1 MIQIVSNNLAQII
14 MKKIFFLFVL
24 AMLNLTFYSCK
35 TDTDDLWDSIHQ
47 LDERVVALE
56 EMCKQMNGNIGSLQV
71 LVSALQ
77 NNNSVTA
84 VIPVKQGDKTIGY
97 TISFAKGDPITIY
110 HGAKGE
116 QGDKG
121 DDGTTP
127 IIGVKRHTDGIYYW
141 TLNGDWLRDN
151 NGKMIKAEGKDGTD
165 GEQGGQGSPGITP
178 QLKIENGYWWVSY
191 GNNSQW
197 IKLDKAILDSGESIF
212 KKVAQDSKYAYFTL
226 KDGTVIT
233 IQKYQKL
240 SITFTEGDELK
251 FDANETKTVHYTI
264 KSEGSMNVVK
274 ADMLN
279 DDNRYSLHTDIIDDT
294 SGTITIT
301 ASIPTVNQVI
311 VRVSNAEVTIMAAIS
326 LKPSFTE
333 NTINV
338 LEAGTLG
345 IWLDGYDK
353 TTITALKITG
363 PLNSDDI
370 ATIKGLSQL
379 TILDLENADLEELP
393 SGIFSAENSK
403 LLISIILPKTLKK
416 IGDDAFYNCSG
427 LKGNLEIPSSV
438 ISIGR
443 AAFYNCSGLRGE
455 LKIPSGVTSIGGS
468 AFSGCSGFTGE
479 LTLPPSITSIE
490 AEAFSGCSGFTGE
503 LNLPSGI
510 TSIEARAFY
519 NCSGLRGELKIPSGV
534 TSIGG
539 SAFSGC
545 SGFTGEL
552 TLPSGITSIGGSA
565 FSRCSGFTGE
575 LTLPS
580 GITSIGGSAFWGC
593 SGFTGELRIPLGV
606 TSIESGAFSGCSG
619 LKGLVIPPS
628 VTSIGEWAFYE
639 CSGFTGELNIP
650 SGVTS
655 IGGSAFSGCSGFTGE
670 LNIPSGVTS
679 IGGSAFSGCSGFTG
693 ELNIPSGITSI
704 EAGAFSGCSGLK
716 GLVIPPSVTSIGRWA
731 FNGCS
736 GFTGDLNLPSGVTS
750 IEDFTFNGCSG
761 FTGDL
766 NLPSGITSIG
776 VAAFRDCSGFTGKLD
791 IPSSVISIEGSA
803 FDNCKGLSPIYCRA
817 SIPPSVGYNSFA
829 NTSKLYVPKGCAS
842 VYRNTNGWNKFE
854 SIVEF

>member
-1 MIQIVSNNLAQII
+1 MDMTQIVSNNLAQII

-455 LKIPSGVTSIGGS
+455 LKIPSGVTSIGEAAFYGCSGFTGELNLPSSVTSIGRLAFYYCSGFTGELNLPSGITSIEYWTFQGCSGFTKLTLPPSITCIEAGAFSYCRGFTGKLTLPSSIISIKAGAFQGCSGFTGELNFPSSVTSIGGS
-468 AFSGCSGFTGE
+468 AFSGCSGFTK
-479 LTLPPSITSIE
+479 LTLPPSITFIE
-490 AEAFSGCSGFTGE
+490 AGAFDGCSGFTGELKIPSGVTSIGGFSGCSGFTGE

-510 TSIEARAFY
+510 TFIEARAFDG
-519 NCSGLRGELKIPSGV
+519 CSGFTGELKIPSGV
-534 TSIGG
+534 TSIGEA
-539 SAFSGC
+539 AFSGC

-552 TLPSGITSIGGSA
+552 RLPSGITSIENWT
-565 FSRCSGFTGE
+565 FQDCSGFTGE
-575 LTLPS
+575 LTFPS
-580 GITSIGGSAFWGC
+580 GITSIGIAAFM
-593 SGFTGELRIPLGV
+593 
-606 TSIESGAFSGCSG
+606 
-619 LKGLVIPPS
+619 
-628 VTSIGEWAFYE
+628 
-639 CSGFTGELNIP
+639 
-650 SGVTS
+650 
-655 IGGSAFSGCSGFTGE
+655 
-670 LNIPSGVTS
+670 
-679 IGGSAFSGCSGFTG
+679 
-693 ELNIPSGITSI
+693 
-704 EAGAFSGCSGLK
+704 
-716 GLVIPPSVTSIGRWA
+716 
-731 FNGCS
+731 
-736 GFTGDLNLPSGVTS
+736 
-750 IEDFTFNGCSG
+750 GCSG

-776 VAAFRDCSGFTGKLD
+776 ISAFWGCSGFRGKLD

-817 SIPPSVGYNSFA
+817 SIPPSVSDDSFA

>member
-1 MIQIVSNNLAQII
+1 MR
-14 MKKIFFLFVL
+14 KIFFLFVL
-24 AMLNLTFYSCK
+24 AMLDLTFYSCK

-127 IIGVKRHTDGIYYW
+127 IIGVKRHTDGTHYW

-151 NGKMIKAEGKDGTD
+151 SGKMIKAEGKDGTD

-191 GNNSQW
+191 GNDSQW
-197 IKLDKAILDSGESIF
+197 TKLDKAILDSGESIF

-240 SITFTEGDELK
+240 SITFAEGDELK

-264 KSEGSMNVVK
+264 KSEGNMNVVK
-274 ADMLN
+274 VDMLN

-301 ASIPTVNQVI
+301 TSIPAVNQVI

-345 IWLDGYDK
+345 IWLDSYDK
-353 TTITALKITG
+353 NAITALKITG
-363 PLNSDDI
+363 PLNSNDI
-370 ATIKGLSQL
+370 AAIKGLSQL
-379 TILDLENADLEELP
+379 TILDLENADLEEFP
-393 SGIFSAENSK
+393 SGIFSDERK
-403 LLISIILPKTLKK
+403 LLISIIFPKTLKR
-416 IGDDAFYNCSG
+416 IGNQAFSG
-427 LKGNLEIPSSV
+427 RSDLKGNLVIPSSV
-438 ISIGR
+438 TSIGSS
-443 AAFYNCSGLRGE
+443 AFYGCSGLRGE
-455 LKIPSGVTSIGGS
+455 LVLPSGLVSIESAIFYGCSGFTGKLNIPSSVTSIRDLAFSNCSGFTGDLKMPLGVTSIGSSAFQGCSGFTGMLGISPNVTSIGNGAFRGCNGFTGKLKIPSGVTSIEGYT
-468 AFSGCSGFTGE
+468 FYGCSGFTEE
-479 LTLPPSITSIE
+479 LI
-490 AEAFSGCSGFTGE
+490 
-503 LNLPSGI
+503 
-510 TSIEARAFY
+510 
-519 NCSGLRGELKIPSGV
+519 IPSNV
-534 TSIGG
+534 TSIGD
-539 SAFSGC
+539 F
-545 SGFTGEL
+545 
-552 TLPSGITSIGGSA
+552 
-565 FSRCSGFTGE
+565 
-575 LTLPS
+575 
-580 GITSIGGSAFWGC
+580 
-593 SGFTGELRIPLGV
+593 
-606 TSIESGAFSGCSG
+606 
-619 LKGLVIPPS
+619 
-628 VTSIGEWAFYE
+628 AFYG
-639 CSGFTGELNIP
+639 CKGF
-650 SGVTS
+650 
-655 IGGSAFSGCSGFTGE
+655 
-670 LNIPSGVTS
+670 
-679 IGGSAFSGCSGFTG
+679 
-693 ELNIPSGITSI
+693 
-704 EAGAFSGCSGLK
+704 
-716 GLVIPPSVTSIGRWA
+716 R
-731 FNGCS
+731 
-736 GFTGDLNLPSGVTS
+736 
-750 IEDFTFNGCSG
+750 
-761 FTGDL
+761 
-766 NLPSGITSIG
+766 
-776 VAAFRDCSGFTGKLD
+776 GKLD
-791 IPSSVISIEGSA
+791 IPSGVISIGKRAFEG
-803 FDNCKGLSPIYCRA
+803 CKDLSPIYCRA
-817 SIPPSVGYNSFA
+817 SIPPSVSDDSFA

>member
-479 LTLPPSITSIE
+479 LTLP
-490 AEAFSGCSGFTGE
+490 
-503 LNLPSGI
+503 
-510 TSIEARAFY
+510 
-519 NCSGLRGELKIPSGV
+519 
-534 TSIGG
+534 
-539 SAFSGC
+539 
-545 SGFTGEL
+545 
-552 TLPSGITSIGGSA
+552 SGITSIGGSA

-628 VTSIGEWAFYE
+628 VTSIGEWAFYK

-650 SGVTS
+650 SG
-655 IGGSAFSGCSGFTGE
+655 I
-670 LNIPSGVTS
+670 TS

-776 VAAFRDCSGFTGKLD
+776 VSAFNGCSGFTGDLNLPSGITSIGVAAFDGCSGFTGDLNLPSGITSIGVAAFRDCSGFTGKLD
-791 IPSSVISIEGSA
+791 IHTIKCY
-803 FDNCKGLSPIYCRA
+803 FD
-817 SIPPSVGYNSFA
+817 
-829 NTSKLYVPKGCAS
+829 
-842 VYRNTNGWNKFE
+842 
-854 SIVEF
+854 

>member
-565 FSRCSGFTGE
+565 F
-575 LTLPS
+575 
-580 GITSIGGSAFWGC
+580 WGC

-639 CSGFTGELNIP
+639 
-650 SGVTS
+650 
-655 IGGSAFSGCSGFTGE
+655 CSGFTGE

>member
-539 SAFSGC
+539 SAFS
-545 SGFTGEL
+545 
-552 TLPSGITSIGGSA
+552 
-565 FSRCSGFTGE
+565 RCSGFTGE

-639 CSGFTGELNIP
+639 
-650 SGVTS
+650 
-655 IGGSAFSGCSGFTGE
+655 CSGFTGE

>member
-1 MIQIVSNNLAQII
+1 MR
-14 MKKIFFLFVL
+14 KIFFLFVL
-24 AMLNLTFYSCK
+24 AMLDLTFYSCK

-127 IIGVKRHTDGIYYW
+127 IIGVKRHTDGTHYW

-151 NGKMIKAEGKDGTD
+151 SGKMIKAEGKDGTD

-191 GNNSQW
+191 GNDSQW
-197 IKLDKAILDSGESIF
+197 TKLDKAILDSGESIF

-240 SITFTEGDELK
+240 SITFAEGDELK

-264 KSEGSMNVVK
+264 KSEGNMNVVK
-274 ADMLN
+274 VDMLN

-301 ASIPTVNQVI
+301 TSIPAVNQVI

-345 IWLDGYDK
+345 IWLDSYDK
-353 TTITALKITG
+353 NAITALKITG
-363 PLNSDDI
+363 PLNSNDI
-370 ATIKGLSQL
+370 AAIKGLSQL
-379 TILDLENADLEELP
+379 TILDLENADLEEFP
-393 SGIFSAENSK
+393 SGIFSDERK
-403 LLISIILPKTLKK
+403 LLISIIFPKTLKR
-416 IGDDAFYNCSG
+416 IGNQAFSG
-427 LKGNLEIPSSV
+427 RSDLKGNLVIPSSV
-438 ISIGR
+438 TSIGSS
-443 AAFYNCSGLRGE
+443 AFYGCSGFRGELVLPSGLVSIESAIFYGCSGFTGKLNIPSSVTSIRDLAFSNCSGFTGDLKMPLGVTSIGSSAFQGCSGFTGMLGISPNVTSIGNGAFRGCNGFTGK
-455 LKIPSGVTSIGGS
+455 LKIPSGVTSIEGYT
-468 AFSGCSGFTGE
+468 FYGCSGFTEE
-479 LTLPPSITSIE
+479 LI
-490 AEAFSGCSGFTGE
+490 
-503 LNLPSGI
+503 
-510 TSIEARAFY
+510 
-519 NCSGLRGELKIPSGV
+519 IPSNV
-534 TSIGG
+534 TSIGD
-539 SAFSGC
+539 F
-545 SGFTGEL
+545 
-552 TLPSGITSIGGSA
+552 
-565 FSRCSGFTGE
+565 
-575 LTLPS
+575 
-580 GITSIGGSAFWGC
+580 
-593 SGFTGELRIPLGV
+593 
-606 TSIESGAFSGCSG
+606 
-619 LKGLVIPPS
+619 
-628 VTSIGEWAFYE
+628 AFYG
-639 CSGFTGELNIP
+639 CKGF
-650 SGVTS
+650 
-655 IGGSAFSGCSGFTGE
+655 
-670 LNIPSGVTS
+670 
-679 IGGSAFSGCSGFTG
+679 
-693 ELNIPSGITSI
+693 
-704 EAGAFSGCSGLK
+704 
-716 GLVIPPSVTSIGRWA
+716 R
-731 FNGCS
+731 
-736 GFTGDLNLPSGVTS
+736 
-750 IEDFTFNGCSG
+750 
-761 FTGDL
+761 
-766 NLPSGITSIG
+766 
-776 VAAFRDCSGFTGKLD
+776 GKLD
-791 IPSSVISIEGSA
+791 IPSGVISIGKRAFEG
-803 FDNCKGLSPIYCRA
+803 CKDLSPIYCRA
-817 SIPPSVGYNSFA
+817 SIPPSVSDDSFA

>member
-479 LTLPPSITSIE
+479 LTLP
-490 AEAFSGCSGFTGE
+490 
-503 LNLPSGI
+503 
-510 TSIEARAFY
+510 
-519 NCSGLRGELKIPSGV
+519 
-534 TSIGG
+534 
-539 SAFSGC
+539 
-545 SGFTGEL
+545 
-552 TLPSGITSIGGSA
+552 SGITSIGGSA

-628 VTSIGEWAFYE
+628 VTSIGEWAFYK

-650 SGVTS
+650 SG
-655 IGGSAFSGCSGFTGE
+655 I
-670 LNIPSGVTS
+670 TS

-776 VAAFRDCSGFTGKLD
+776 VSAFNGCRGFTGDLNLPSGITSIGVAAFRDCSGFTGKLD

>member
-565 FSRCSGFTGE
+565 F
-575 LTLPS
+575 
-580 GITSIGGSAFWGC
+580 WGC

-628 VTSIGEWAFYE
+628 VTSIGEWAFYK

-650 SGVTS
+650 SG
-655 IGGSAFSGCSGFTGE
+655 I
-670 LNIPSGVTS
+670 TS

>member
-1 MIQIVSNNLAQII
+1 MDMTQIVSNNLAQII

-455 LKIPSGVTSIGGS
+455 LKIPSGVTSIGEAAFYGCSGFTGELNLPSSVTSIGRLAFYYCSGFTGELNLPSGITSIEYWTFQGCSGFTKLTLPPSITCIEAGAFSYCRGFTGKLTLPSSIISIKAGAFQGCSGFTGELNFPSSVTSIGGS
-468 AFSGCSGFTGE
+468 AFSGCSGFTK
-479 LTLPPSITSIE
+479 LTLPPSITFIE
-490 AEAFSGCSGFTGE
+490 AGAFDGCSGFTGELKIPSGVTSIGGFSGCSGFTGE

-510 TSIEARAFY
+510 TFIEARAFDG
-519 NCSGLRGELKIPSGV
+519 CSGFTGELKIPSGV
-534 TSIGG
+534 TSIGEA
-539 SAFSGC
+539 AFSGC

-552 TLPSGITSIGGSA
+552 RLPSGITSIENWT
-565 FSRCSGFTGE
+565 FQDCSGFTGE
-575 LTLPS
+575 LTFPS
-580 GITSIGGSAFWGC
+580 GITSIGISAFWGC
-593 SGFTGELRIPLGV
+593 SGFR
-606 TSIESGAFSGCSG
+606 
-619 LKGLVIPPS
+619 
-628 VTSIGEWAFYE
+628 
-639 CSGFTGELNIP
+639 
-650 SGVTS
+650 
-655 IGGSAFSGCSGFTGE
+655 
-670 LNIPSGVTS
+670 
-679 IGGSAFSGCSGFTG
+679 
-693 ELNIPSGITSI
+693 
-704 EAGAFSGCSGLK
+704 
-716 GLVIPPSVTSIGRWA
+716 
-731 FNGCS
+731 
-736 GFTGDLNLPSGVTS
+736 
-750 IEDFTFNGCSG
+750 
-761 FTGDL
+761 
-766 NLPSGITSIG
+766 
-776 VAAFRDCSGFTGKLD
+776 GKLD

-817 SIPPSVGYNSFA
+817 SIPPSVSDDSFA

>member
-503 LNLPSGI
+503 L
-510 TSIEARAFY
+510 
-519 NCSGLRGELKIPSGV
+519 
-534 TSIGG
+534 
-539 SAFSGC
+539 
-545 SGFTGEL
+545 
-552 TLPSGITSIGGSA
+552 
-565 FSRCSGFTGE
+565 
-575 LTLPS
+575 TLPS

-628 VTSIGEWAFYE
+628 VTSIGEWAFYK
-639 CSGFTGELNIP
+639 
-650 SGVTS
+650 
-655 IGGSAFSGCSGFTGE
+655 
-670 LNIPSGVTS
+670 
-679 IGGSAFSGCSGFTG
+679 CSGFTG

-731 FNGCS
+731 
-736 GFTGDLNLPSGVTS
+736 
-750 IEDFTFNGCSG
+750 FNGCSG

>member
-1 MIQIVSNNLAQII
+1 MR
-14 MKKIFFLFVL
+14 KIFFLFVL
-24 AMLNLTFYSCK
+24 AMLDLTFYSCK

-127 IIGVKRHTDGIYYW
+127 IIGVKRHTDGTHYW

-151 NGKMIKAEGKDGTD
+151 SGKMIKAEGKDGTD

-191 GNNSQW
+191 GNDSQW
-197 IKLDKAILDSGESIF
+197 TKLDKAILDSGESIF

-240 SITFTEGDELK
+240 SITFAEGDELK

-264 KSEGSMNVVK
+264 KSEGNMNVVK
-274 ADMLN
+274 VDMLN

-301 ASIPTVNQVI
+301 TSIPAVNQVI

-345 IWLDGYDK
+345 IWLDSYDK
-353 TTITALKITG
+353 NAITALKITG
-363 PLNSDDI
+363 PLNSNDI
-370 ATIKGLSQL
+370 AAIKGLSQL
-379 TILDLENADLEELP
+379 TILDLENADLEEFP
-393 SGIFSAENSK
+393 SGIFSDERK
-403 LLISIILPKTLKK
+403 LLISIIFPKTLKR
-416 IGDDAFYNCSG
+416 IGNQAFSG
-427 LKGNLEIPSSV
+427 RSDLKGNLVIPSSV
-438 ISIGR
+438 TSIGSS
-443 AAFYNCSGLRGE
+443 AFYGCSPYLNNLNQTGRLVSIESAIFYGCSGFTGKLNIPSSVTSIRDLAFSNCSGFTGDLKMPLGVTSIGSSAFQGCSGFTGMLGISPNVTSIGNGAFRGCNGFTGK
-455 LKIPSGVTSIGGS
+455 LKIPSGVTSIEGYT
-468 AFSGCSGFTGE
+468 FYGCSGFTEE
-479 LTLPPSITSIE
+479 LI
-490 AEAFSGCSGFTGE
+490 
-503 LNLPSGI
+503 
-510 TSIEARAFY
+510 
-519 NCSGLRGELKIPSGV
+519 IPSNV
-534 TSIGG
+534 TSIGD
-539 SAFSGC
+539 F
-545 SGFTGEL
+545 
-552 TLPSGITSIGGSA
+552 
-565 FSRCSGFTGE
+565 
-575 LTLPS
+575 
-580 GITSIGGSAFWGC
+580 
-593 SGFTGELRIPLGV
+593 
-606 TSIESGAFSGCSG
+606 
-619 LKGLVIPPS
+619 
-628 VTSIGEWAFYE
+628 AFYG
-639 CSGFTGELNIP
+639 CKGF
-650 SGVTS
+650 
-655 IGGSAFSGCSGFTGE
+655 
-670 LNIPSGVTS
+670 
-679 IGGSAFSGCSGFTG
+679 
-693 ELNIPSGITSI
+693 
-704 EAGAFSGCSGLK
+704 
-716 GLVIPPSVTSIGRWA
+716 R
-731 FNGCS
+731 
-736 GFTGDLNLPSGVTS
+736 
-750 IEDFTFNGCSG
+750 
-761 FTGDL
+761 
-766 NLPSGITSIG
+766 
-776 VAAFRDCSGFTGKLD
+776 GKLD
-791 IPSSVISIEGSA
+791 IPSGVISIGKRAFEG
-803 FDNCKGLSPIYCRA
+803 CKDLSPIYCRA
-817 SIPPSVGYNSFA
+817 SIPPSVSDDSFA

>member
-1 MIQIVSNNLAQII
+1 MR
-14 MKKIFFLFVL
+14 KIFFLFVL
-24 AMLNLTFYSCK
+24 AMLDLTFYSCK

-127 IIGVKRHTDGIYYW
+127 IIGVKRHTDGTHYW

-151 NGKMIKAEGKDGTD
+151 SGKMIKAEGKDGTD

-191 GNNSQW
+191 GNDSQW
-197 IKLDKAILDSGESIF
+197 TKLDKAILDSGESIF

-240 SITFTEGDELK
+240 SITFAEGDELK

-264 KSEGSMNVVK
+264 KSEGNMNVVK
-274 ADMLN
+274 VDMLN

-301 ASIPTVNQVI
+301 TSIPAVNKVI
-311 VRVSNAEVTIMAAIS
+311 VRLSNAEVTIMAAIS

-345 IWLDGYDK
+345 IWLDSYDK
-353 TTITALKITG
+353 NAITALKITG
-363 PLNSDDI
+363 PLNSNDI
-370 ATIKGLSQL
+370 AAIKGLSQL
-379 TILDLENADLEELP
+379 TILDLENADLEEFP
-393 SGIFSAENSK
+393 SGIFSDERK
-403 LLISIILPKTLKK
+403 LLISIIFPKTLKR
-416 IGDDAFYNCSG
+416 IGNQAFSGRSDLKGNLVIPSSVTSIGSSAFYGCSG
-427 LKGNLEIPSSV
+427 LRGELVLPSGLVSIEWGVFTGCSGFTGKLNIPSSVTYIEDWAFSDCGGFTGELRIPPGVTAIGTCAFQECNGFTGRLEIPSSV
-438 ISIGR
+438 TSIGSS
-443 AAFYNCSGLRGE
+443 AFYGCSSFRGELVLPSGLVSIESAIFYGCSGFTGKLNIPSSVTSIRDLAFSNCSGFTGDLKMPLGVTSIGSSAFQGCSGFTGMLGISPNVTSIGNGAFRGCNGFTGK
-455 LKIPSGVTSIGGS
+455 LKIPSGVTSIEGYT
-468 AFSGCSGFTGE
+468 FYGCSGFTEE
-479 LTLPPSITSIE
+479 LI
-490 AEAFSGCSGFTGE
+490 
-503 LNLPSGI
+503 
-510 TSIEARAFY
+510 
-519 NCSGLRGELKIPSGV
+519 IPSNV
-534 TSIGG
+534 TSIGD
-539 SAFSGC
+539 F
-545 SGFTGEL
+545 
-552 TLPSGITSIGGSA
+552 
-565 FSRCSGFTGE
+565 
-575 LTLPS
+575 
-580 GITSIGGSAFWGC
+580 
-593 SGFTGELRIPLGV
+593 
-606 TSIESGAFSGCSG
+606 
-619 LKGLVIPPS
+619 
-628 VTSIGEWAFYE
+628 AFYG
-639 CSGFTGELNIP
+639 CKGF
-650 SGVTS
+650 
-655 IGGSAFSGCSGFTGE
+655 
-670 LNIPSGVTS
+670 
-679 IGGSAFSGCSGFTG
+679 
-693 ELNIPSGITSI
+693 
-704 EAGAFSGCSGLK
+704 
-716 GLVIPPSVTSIGRWA
+716 R
-731 FNGCS
+731 
-736 GFTGDLNLPSGVTS
+736 
-750 IEDFTFNGCSG
+750 
-761 FTGDL
+761 
-766 NLPSGITSIG
+766 
-776 VAAFRDCSGFTGKLD
+776 GKLD
-791 IPSSVISIEGSA
+791 IPSGVISIGKRAFEG
-803 FDNCKGLSPIYCRA
+803 CKDLSPIYCRA
-817 SIPPSVGYNSFA
+817 SIPPSVSDDSFA

>member
-1 MIQIVSNNLAQII
+1 MNMIQIVSNNLAQII

-479 LTLPPSITSIE
+479 L
-490 AEAFSGCSGFTGE
+490 
-503 LNLPSGI
+503 
-510 TSIEARAFY
+510 
-519 NCSGLRGELKIPSGV
+519 
-534 TSIGG
+534 
-539 SAFSGC
+539 
-545 SGFTGEL
+545 
-552 TLPSGITSIGGSA
+552 
-565 FSRCSGFTGE
+565 
-575 LTLPS
+575 
-580 GITSIGGSAFWGC
+580 
-593 SGFTGELRIPLGV
+593 
-606 TSIESGAFSGCSG
+606 
-619 LKGLVIPPS
+619 
-628 VTSIGEWAFYE
+628 
-639 CSGFTGELNIP
+639 
-650 SGVTS
+650 
-655 IGGSAFSGCSGFTGE
+655 
-670 LNIPSGVTS
+670 
-679 IGGSAFSGCSGFTG
+679 
-693 ELNIPSGITSI
+693 NIPSGITSI

>member
-539 SAFSGC
+539 SAFS
-545 SGFTGEL
+545 
-552 TLPSGITSIGGSA
+552 
-565 FSRCSGFTGE
+565 RCSGFTGE

-628 VTSIGEWAFYE
+628 VTSIGEWAFYK
-639 CSGFTGELNIP
+639 
-650 SGVTS
+650 
-655 IGGSAFSGCSGFTGE
+655 
-670 LNIPSGVTS
+670 
-679 IGGSAFSGCSGFTG
+679 CSGFTG

>member
-628 VTSIGEWAFYE
+628 VTSIGEWAFYK
-639 CSGFTGELNIP
+639 
-650 SGVTS
+650 
-655 IGGSAFSGCSGFTGE
+655 
-670 LNIPSGVTS
+670 
-679 IGGSAFSGCSGFTG
+679 CSGFTG

>member
-539 SAFSGC
+539 SAFS
-545 SGFTGEL
+545 
-552 TLPSGITSIGGSA
+552 
-565 FSRCSGFTGE
+565 RCSGFTGE

-628 VTSIGEWAFYE
+628 VTSIGEWAFYK

-650 SGVTS
+650 SG
-655 IGGSAFSGCSGFTGE
+655 I
-670 LNIPSGVTS
+670 TS

>member
-1 MIQIVSNNLAQII
+1 MDMTQIVSNNLAQII

-24 AMLNLTFYSCK
+24 AILNLTFYSCK

-197 IKLDKAILDSGESIF
+197 TKLDKAILDSGESIF

-226 KDGTVIT
+226 KDGSVIT

-251 FDANETKTVHYTI
+251 FDAHETKIVHYTS

-403 LLISIILPKTLKK
+403 LLISIVLPKTLKK

-427 LKGNLEIPSSV
+427 LKGNLVIPSSV

-455 LKIPSGVTSIGGS
+455 LKIPSGITSIGGSAFWGCSGFTGELTLPSGITSIEAGTFSGCSGFTGELNLPSGITSIGGS

-490 AEAFSGCSGFTGE
+490 AGTFSGCSGFTGE

-510 TSIEARAFY
+510 TSI
-519 NCSGLRGELKIPSGV
+519 
-534 TSIGG
+534 GG
-539 SAFSGC
+539 SAFS
-545 SGFTGEL
+545 
-552 TLPSGITSIGGSA
+552 
-565 FSRCSGFTGE
+565 
-575 LTLPS
+575 
-580 GITSIGGSAFWGC
+580 GC

-606 TSIESGAFSGCSG
+606 TSIEDRTFYGCNG

-628 VTSIGEWAFYE
+628 VTSIGGWAFYE
-639 CSGFTGELNIP
+639 CSGLRGKLKLPLGLISIGHSAFEGCGGFTGELNIPSGITSIKARVFGDCSGFTGGLNLPSSITSIGESAFSGCSGFTGELNLP

-670 LNIPSGVTS
+670 LN
-679 IGGSAFSGCSGFTG
+679 
-693 ELNIPSGITSI
+693 
-704 EAGAFSGCSGLK
+704 
-716 GLVIPPSVTSIGRWA
+716 
-731 FNGCS
+731 
-736 GFTGDLNLPSGVTS
+736 LPSGVTS
-750 IEDFTFNGCSG
+750 IEDFTFYGCSG

-776 VAAFRDCSGFTGKLD
+776 VSAFWGCNGFTGKLD
-791 IPSSVISIEGSA
+791 IPSSVVSIGGYA
-803 FDNCKGLSPIYCRA
+803 FYNCKSLSPVYCRSSTPPNNSY
-817 SIPPSVGYNSFA
+817 SIFA

>member
-565 FSRCSGFTGE
+565 F
-575 LTLPS
+575 
-580 GITSIGGSAFWGC
+580 WGC

-628 VTSIGEWAFYE
+628 VTSIGEWAFYK
-639 CSGFTGELNIP
+639 
-650 SGVTS
+650 
-655 IGGSAFSGCSGFTGE
+655 
-670 LNIPSGVTS
+670 
-679 IGGSAFSGCSGFTG
+679 CSGFTG

>member
-24 AMLNLTFYSCK
+24 AILNLTFYSCK

-71 LVSALQ
+71 LVTALQ

-97 TISFAKGDPITIY
+97 TISFTKGDPITIY

-151 NGKMIKAEGKDGTD
+151 SGKMIKAEGKDGTD

-197 IKLDKAILDSGESIF
+197 TKLDKAILDSGESIF

-301 ASIPTVNQVI
+301 ASIPTVIQVI

-403 LLISIILPKTLKK
+403 LLISIVLPKKLKK

-427 LKGNLEIPSSV
+427 L
-438 ISIGR
+438 R
-443 AAFYNCSGLRGE
+443 
-455 LKIPSGVTSIGGS
+455 
-468 AFSGCSGFTGE
+468 
-479 LTLPPSITSIE
+479 
-490 AEAFSGCSGFTGE
+490 
-503 LNLPSGI
+503 
-510 TSIEARAFY
+510 
-519 NCSGLRGELKIPSGV
+519 
-534 TSIGG
+534 
-539 SAFSGC
+539 
-545 SGFTGEL
+545 
-552 TLPSGITSIGGSA
+552 
-565 FSRCSGFTGE
+565 
-575 LTLPS
+575 
-580 GITSIGGSAFWGC
+580 
-593 SGFTGELRIPLGV
+593 GELRIPLGV
-606 TSIESGAFSGCSG
+606 TSIEDRTFSGCSG

-670 LNIPSGVTS
+670 LILPSGITS
-679 IGGSAFSGCSGFTG
+679 IEARAFSGCSGFTG
-693 ELNIPSGITSI
+693 DLNLPSGITSI
-704 EAGAFSGCSGLK
+704 GVS
-716 GLVIPPSVTSIGRWA
+716 A

-736 GFTGDLNLPSGVTS
+736 GFTGDLNLP
-750 IEDFTFNGCSG
+750 
-761 FTGDL
+761 
-766 NLPSGITSIG
+766 PGITSIG

-791 IPSSVISIEGSA
+791 IPSSAISIESYA
-803 FDNCKGLSPIYCRA
+803 FYNCKSLSPVYCR
-817 SIPPSVGYNSFA
+817 SSTPPNNIYNSFA
-829 NTSKLYVPKGCAS
+829 NTSKLYVPQGCAS